1 MLTNN
6 FSLLKLLILIRKCT
20 FLLTLTTSQVCKV
33 INTFHN
39 ALIESWIV
47 GHGVVVA
54 AVVVV
59 MVAWCGSMVAVVVS
73 WWSAGTTLN
82 NT

>member
-1 MLTNN
+1 M
-6 FSLLKLLILIRKCT
+6 KLFILDRKCT

-54 AVVVV
+54 GAAVVVV

>member
-1 MLTNN
+1 M
-6 FSLLKLLILIRKCT
+6 KLFILDRKCT

-47 GHGVVVA
+47 GHGVVV
-54 AVVVV
+54 VV